1 MKKGRIKKVLILLVV
16 IILISIVVIVLVN
29 KKNTQ
34 LESSENENAT
44 YVELG
49 LRTKQNVSE
58 KIKSEK
64 EFDGLI
70 MQSADIT
77 YSNKLSTFSV
87 VIVNKKDEEYKE
99 KDIEIIF
106 VDEDNQI
113 IAQIQT
119 QIPAITA
126 KGIVTLNATIES
138 DISQSYDYY
147 ITEIKK

>member
-58 KIKSEK
+58 KIKAEK

-106 VDEDNQI
+106 VDENNQI

-119 QIPAITA
+119 QIPTITA